1 MHARRLKF
9 SPFIILILTAFL
21 RLYQLASV
29 PFGWHPDEATK
40 ALMARD
46 VLAGKYLP
54 VFFSAFTGREALYVY
69 LQTLFVAL
77 LGEGIFIGRLL
88 SAFIGILTVA
98 LTYITSKELFNRR
111 IGLLAAGFM
120 AVSLWHLIASRNGYR
135 AVIQPL
141 VQLPAIYLLFR
152 GLSAPQRTQTCSER
166 SRSRVQRDSTSSVK
180 WLYFI
185 GAGIFLGLTQYTYT
199 AVRLFPFLIITIVLL
214 ALIFDF
220 QNTRQHIPQLAV
232 TALVAFVVFLPLGIY
247 FWQNPA
253 AFFGR
258 AAQISVFSPEWA
270 GGDPGARLWQ
280 SIKET
285 GRMWT
290 VWGDINFRFN
300 ISGEPV
306 FGLLDG
312 LLFYAGILL
321 SLWRA
326 WRCRGLTRE
335 AYLTLPLWTVIML
348 LPMILSAE
356 SLPYYQRAIGVLP
369 AIYIFPAIAL
379 DVGLKALENH
389 TKERRH
395 VLHLATIVV
404 ILLFGWLTMRTSN
417 AYFNTWHQSPRND
430 DDRRVAMVYVAEFL
444 QTAEFLQSADVNGD
458 LYLSTQYMQH
468 PTLALLAPEIYDG
481 IHWFD
486 ARQSLPLPPPGT
498 ATTYILLS
506 ENKPQP
512 TLLAAIDNLEQVDTG
527 LDRFGRSVFNIYTLN
542 SAVAPTPTDQSSAAW
557 SWATSFEPGDPQGL
571 INSIELP
578 VNFGDVL
585 LFEGHDRTT
594 VVDPTAVFSPGDTLA
609 LTLYWQLLQKPDRQ
623 YTFFAHLLDA
633 SGQVVAGYDAND
645 YPTSFW
651 NEEGGE
657 TLLSYMPLWIPPET
671 PPGEYQVE
679 IGVYNQASGE
689 RVQILEG
696 VGGET
701 AVADRLLL
709 TPIMVE

>member
-1 MHARRLKF
+1 MSFRYFKF
-9 SPFIILILTAFL
+9 ILLALITIILAAFL
-21 RLYQLASV
+21 RLYKLASV

-54 VFFSAFTGREALYVY
+54 VFFSAFTGREALFVY
-69 LQTLFVAL
+69 LETVFVAL
-77 LGEGIFIGRLL
+77 MGEGIFVGRLL

-98 LTYITSKELFNRR
+98 LTYATSKELFNRR
-111 IGLLAAGFM
+111 IGLLAAAFM

-152 GLSAPQRTQTCSER
+152 GLNSPQRARRKSTNLSPR
-166 SRSRVQRDSTSSVK
+166 SLWLNSN

-185 GAGIFLGLTQYTYT
+185 SAGFFLGLTQYTYT
-199 AVRLFPFLIITIVLL
+199 AVRLFPFLIVTIVLL
-214 ALIFDF
+214 AFLFDF
-220 QNTRQHIPQLAV
+220 QNTRRHLPQLAV
-232 TALVAFVVFLPLGIY
+232 TALTAFIVFLPLGIY
-247 FWQNPA
+247 FWQNPD

-258 AAQISVFSPEWA
+258 AAQISIFSPAWA

-285 GRMWT
+285 ARMWT

-312 LLFYAGILL
+312 LLFYAGLL
-321 SLWRA
+321 LALWRA
-326 WRCRGLTRE
+326 WRSHGRKRV
-335 AYLTLPLWTVIML
+335 AYLTLPLWMLIML

-369 AIYIFPAIAL
+369 AVYIFPAITL
-379 DVGLKALENH
+379 DAGLKALKKH
-389 TKERRH
+389 AKDHKT
-395 VLHLATIVV
+395 VLQFANIAV
-404 ILLFGWLTMRTSN
+404 ILTFAWLTLRTFN
-417 AYFNTWHQSPRND
+417 AYFNIWHQTPRND

-444 QTAEFLQSADVNGD
+444 QSDAYLQTAVINSD

-486 ARQSLPLPPPGT
+486 ARQSLPLPPPDT
-498 ATTYILLS
+498 AATYILLN
-506 ENKPQP
+506 ENEPQP
-512 TLLAAIDNLEQVDTG
+512 ALLSAAALQHIETG
-527 LDRFGRSVFNIYTLN
+527 LDRFDRPVFSVYRWE
-542 SAVAPTPTDQSSAAW
+542 SAAPPTPSDQSPAAW
-557 SWATSFEPGDPQGL
+557 SWATTFEAGDPQGL
-571 INSIELP
+571 SNPIDLP
-578 VNFGDVL
+578 VNFEDVL
-585 LFEGHDRTT
+585 LFMGHDN
-594 VVDPTAVFSPGDTLA
+594 DTAVLSPGNTLA
-609 LTLYWQLLQKPDRQ
+609 FTLYWRLLQKPDRQ

-633 SGQVVAGYDAND
+633 DGQVIAGFDAND

-651 NEEGGE
+651 NPDGGE

-679 IGVYNQASGE
+679 IGVYHQASGQ
-689 RVQILEG
+689 RLSIWNKA
-696 VGGET
+696 ET

-709 TPIMVE
+709 APIMIE